1 MKTLNILSKLIAAMP
16 LILVSAPACIAS
28 QQPDCSLAAPTV
40 EIADPIPVAI
50 DEELARAEHRAY
62 VQEVT
67 RELLRGQRSPG
78 DCPPTSD
85 PRACLLVARL
95 LWLES
100 HAEAHDGQPEE
111 MVRSLRVRAA
121 ALVRSGSARA
131 TSDRQF
137 LWAHAQDTFGGSG
150 EVLDFGTQSP
160 ELRASAIAELRR
172 REPDNLQVWLLG
184 SHDEAWTKERLSAAA
199 ASERSD
205 SPIWEFI
212 RSDLKLLQDAGVP
225 DPPVA
230 LVGRELGALDAQHAG
245 LLGMYFATAQPSL
258 YSLRRA
264 CPGEGGHG
272 NAEAAEHCL
281 QIAKVLVERADS
293 MLDLGFGS
301 ALMSRLATQAEDRER
316 AADARHLSRYLSE
329 TYLESQMACGG
340 QAAHLRRMR
349 VEEASEMSALREG
362 LVEEGLPEEPPEA
375 WRVHSD

>member
-1 MKTLNILSKLIAAMP
+1 MNNPRTLQTIIATA
-16 LILVSAPACIAS
+16 LLVFANSMSCQAS
-28 QQPDCSLAAPTV
+28 PRPDCKSQGSREELNHSMSAAS
-40 EIADPIPVAI
+40 
-50 DEELARAEHRAY
+50 DEVLARAEYRAY
-62 VQEVT
+62 VQEVA

-111 MVRSLRVRAA
+111 TVRSLRVRAA

-212 RSDLKLLQDAGVP
+212 RSDLKLLQDAGAP
-225 DPPVA
+225 DLPIA

-258 YSLRRA
+258 YSLSRA
-264 CPGEGGHG
+264 CSVEGGHG
-272 NAEAAEHCL
+272 NVEASEHCL

-301 ALMSRLATQAEDRER
+301 SLMSRLATQAEDLER